1 MRGLLWATLF
11 SSPGNMMEICGKH
24 PIRLCQFPATRAT
37 LARGSKE
44 MLNAS
49 TLPPFCPGPLGL
61 LLQLV
66 ETVGRTLT
74 LELDRPEFESRSR

>member
-1 MRGLLWATLF
+1 MWDAPNKTVPVPSYQG
-11 SSPGNMMEICGKH
+11 H
-24 PIRLCQFPATRAT
+24 

-49 TLPPFCPGPLGL
+49 TLPPSCPRPLGL

-66 ETVGRTLT
+66 ETVGRTLA
-74 LELDRPEFESRSR
+74 LELDRPEFESQSR